1 MNFDKTLASIKLH
14 FVEIAIALQLV
25 AIGYFFAAT
34 DVTLLFIIAFL
45 LIELIWIIK
54 EAGAKESS

>member
-45 LIELIWIIK
+45 LIELIWMLK

>member
-1 MNFDKTLASIKLH
+1 MNIRKLITTSKLH
-14 FVEIAIALQLV
+14 FVEIAFTLQLII
-25 AIGYFFAAT
+25 IGYFFAAT